1 MAKKNEK
8 NTAAKENAAV
18 DGQVNNSAEQSAD
31 ENAQCG
37 GCAELAEQ
45 VDKLKAELEQ
55 EKDRALRLAAEYDNF
70 RRRTQK
76 EKEASYGDAKAQT
89 LAELLPVLDNFERA
103 AQNTEAS
110 LEDYAKGVQMTFTQM
125 MEILKKL
132 GVEAFGE
139 PNEKFDPNIHNA
151 VMHIDDDTLEENV
164 ITDVFQKGYRIGDRI
179 LRHAMVKVAN

>member
-8 NTAAKENAAV
+8 NTVVEDKANEAAQQNA
-18 DGQVNNSAEQSAD
+18 E
-31 ENAQCG
+31 ETAQCG

-45 VDKLKAELEQ
+45 ADKLKAELEQ

-103 AQNTEAS
+103 AQNTDAS

-132 GVEAFGE
+132 GVEPFGE

-151 VMHIDDDTLEENV
+151 VMHVDDDALEENV
-164 ITDVFQKGYRIGDRI
+164 ITDVFQKGYRLGDRI
-179 LRHAMVKVAN
+179 LRPAMVKVAN

>member
-1 MAKKNEK
+1 MARKNEK
-8 NTAAKENAAV
+8 NTVSNENKEPEEKLSEAEQAV
-18 DGQVNNSAEQSAD
+18 NESAECD
-31 ENAQCG
+31 RLT
-37 GCAELAEQ
+37 AE
-45 VDKLKAELEQ
+45 VDALKAQLEQ

-110 LEDYAKGVQMTFTQM
+110 LEDYAKGVQMTFNQM
-125 MEILKKL
+125 IEILKKL

-139 PNEKFDPNIHNA
+139 PKEAFDPKIHNA
-151 VMHIDDDTLEENV
+151 VMHVEDDALEENV
-164 ITDVFQKGYRIGDRI
+164 ITDVFQKGYRLGERI
-179 LRHAMVKVAN
+179 LRPAMVKVAN